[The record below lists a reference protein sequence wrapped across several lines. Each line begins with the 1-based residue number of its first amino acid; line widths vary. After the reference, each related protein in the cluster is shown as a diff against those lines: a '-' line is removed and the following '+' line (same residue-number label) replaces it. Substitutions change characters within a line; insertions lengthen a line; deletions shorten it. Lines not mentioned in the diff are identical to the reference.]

1 MSNIKYGLIS
11 DTDAMVLEKTIDLI
25 CEDFYGEDINITE
38 IGLYSGLT
46 SKYLYEYVVSKEWAT
61 SGSVDYDSD
70 SFNFICNYTGID
82 NNKDGEPLL
91 HFPKEGKLILGNS
104 TEVYNQLE
112 DDSQHLLFID
122 GDHSLIG
129 VISDFYA
136 YADKVK
142 VGGFLAFHDT
152 GKHIK
157 PFKDFQHGDKNNPDA
172 YISVR
177 KSLHKLDLLGNWMSF
192 NDRENM
198 WAEPQNKQF
207 ELIFDEADETNE
219 AGGLTVFKR
228 LY

>member
-1 MSNIKYGLIS
+1 MIKYGLIS
-11 DTDAMVLEKTIDLI
+11 DTDARVLEKTIDLI
-25 CEDFYGEDINITE
+25 NNEFKEGTINFCEIGVYSGMTA
-38 IGLYSGLT
+38 IGLY
-46 SKYLYEYVVSKEWAT
+46 
-61 SGSVDYDSD
+61 DYTESIRRCL
-70 SFNFICNYTGID
+70 FTTGID
-82 NNKDGEPLL
+82 SGKDGE
-91 HFPKEGKLILGNS
+91 KLRFLYNNFIKGNS

-157 PFKDFQHGDKNNPDA
+157 PFKDFQHGDKDNPDA

-177 KSLHKLDLLGNWMSF
+177 KALKRIGLLDIKMLWYA
-192 NDRENM
+192 ENGSSSGSETKNGG
-198 WAEPQNKQF
+198 W

>member
-11 DTDAMVLEKTIDLI
+11 DTDARVLEKTIDLI
-25 CEDFYGEDINITE
+25 NNEFKEGTINFCEIGVYSGMTA
-38 IGLYSGLT
+38 IGLY
-46 SKYLYEYVVSKEWAT
+46 
-61 SGSVDYDSD
+61 DYTESIRRCL
-70 SFNFICNYTGID
+70 FTTGID
-82 NNKDGEPLL
+82 SGKDGE
-91 HFPKEGKLILGNS
+91 KLRFLYNNFIKGNS

-157 PFKDFQHGDKNNPDA
+157 PFKDFQHGDKDNPDA

-177 KSLHKLDLLGNWMSF
+177 KALKRIGLLDIKMLWYA
-192 NDRENM
+192 ENGSSSGSETKNGG
-198 WAEPQNKQF
+198 W